1 MVFKSYFYQVQ
12 LVGYMYVH
20 LQYELVLVL
29 VELTS
34 GFGMIGIKSMNY
46 RSSLNQGCI
55 SYITPALDCMYS
67 VYMMTYH
74 PSYLCHHTHLTTYV
88 CTLTGGNWTNVFIEE
103 VFCSFEHL
111 IDFPS
116 KMVLVLNF
124 VGNVSIKVLNNYQQL
139 KVNT

>member
-88 CTLTGGNWTNVFIEE
+88 CTYNWRELDQCLYRIGSVA
-103 VFCSFEHL
+103 L
-111 IDFPS
+111 DFQS

-124 VGNVSIKVLNNYQQL
+124 VGNVSISNKSINYHQL

>member
-46 RSSLNQGCI
+46 RSSLN
-55 SYITPALDCMYS
+55 
-67 VYMMTYH
+67 
-74 PSYLCHHTHLTTYV
+74 
-88 CTLTGGNWTNVFIEE
+88 
-103 VFCSFEHL
+103 
-111 IDFPS
+111 
-116 KMVLVLNF
+116 
-124 VGNVSIKVLNNYQQL
+124 
-139 KVNT
+139 